1 MRRPPAR
8 RPSGRPDRS
17 RRGYRFLGTRRRIIT
32 GAAGIMVAVA
42 LLFFLRPAGGTRGM
56 VDPAGAHRLNAV
68 TAASPPPGANPTGA
82 GGSPPARPTL
92 PTDALARSAAADY
105 RRRARY
111 PRSSQPLDGGADPLL
126 RDRQVSRISQRGPGG
141 EDPALTVYPLAT
153 GFEDPEPAVLYA
165 YLAVDGTRIPARA
178 IRGTILTDD
187 LQPIAEVEYRDDG
200 TGGDAVANDGLYT
213 AVFVPGREAVPL
225 LATSYMVQVVATTRT
240 DDERR
245 AATSFLY
252 SHPYAQLTGQYRD
265 AVVNGSLE
273 IGVEVEV
280 AEAGRFH
287 VEATLYGPDATRTV
301 AWAQTAAELE
311 PGRHWMT
318 LPFYG
323 LILHEHGTAGPYVL
337 RWVALSTTTEM
348 PNAKNRLREANYRTA
363 PYDLAAFTDQPFNDA
378 NLLDAAT
385 RLDGEA
391 AVGGLDSGG

>member
-1 MRRPPAR
+1 MLA
-8 RPSGRPDRS
+8 
-17 RRGYRFLGTRRRIIT
+17 
-32 GAAGIMVAVA
+32 VAV
-42 LLFFLRPAGGTRGM
+42 LFFLRPAAGTRGTL
-56 VDPAGAHRLNAV
+56 DPAGAHSVNAG
-68 TAASPPPGANPTGA
+68 TAAPSPPTSGTFGATRAGA
-82 GGSPPARPTL
+82 GGPPPPRAAL
-92 PTDALARSAAADY
+92 PTDAVARNAAADY

-111 PRSSQPLDGGADPLL
+111 PRSSQPLDGGADPLE
-126 RDRQVSRISQRGPGG
+126 RDRQVSRITQRGPSG

-178 IRGTILTDD
+178 IRGTILTEE

-200 TGGDAVANDGLYT
+200 TGGDAVPNDHLYT
-213 AVFVPGREAVPL
+213 AVFVPGRETVPVL
-225 LATSYMVQVVATTRT
+225 SSSYMVQVVATTRT

-252 SHPYAQLTGQYRD
+252 SHPHAQLTGQYRD

-273 IGVEVEV
+273 VGVEVDV

-287 VEATLYGPDATRTV
+287 VEATLYGPDGTRTI
-301 AWAQTAAELE
+301 AWAQAAAELE

-323 LILHEHGTAGPYVL
+323 LIFHERGIAGAYVL
-337 RWVALSTTTEM
+337 RWVALSTTTQM

-363 PYDLAAFTDQPFNDA
+363 SYDLAGFTDQPFNDA
-378 NLLDAAT
+378 DLLDAAT
-385 RLDGEA
+385 RLDHDRA
-391 AVGGLDSGG
+391 AGGGLDTGG

>member
-1 MRRPPAR
+1 
-8 RPSGRPDRS
+8 
-17 RRGYRFLGTRRRIIT
+17 
-32 GAAGIMVAVA
+32 MVAVA
-42 LLFFLRPAGGTRGM
+42 VLFLLRPAAGTRGTA
-56 VDPAGAHRLNAV
+56 DPAGARRVNA
-68 TAASPPPGANPTGA
+68 AAPSPPTSGPSGANPTAA
-82 GGSPPARPTL
+82 GGPPRPAL
-92 PTDALARSAAADY
+92 ATDAIARSAAADY

-126 RDRQVSRISQRGPGG
+126 RDREVSRITQPGPGG
-141 EDPALTVYPLAT
+141 AGPALTVYPLAT

-165 YLAVDGTRIPARA
+165 YLAVDGTRIAA
-178 IRGTILTDD
+178 GTIRGTILTDA

-200 TGGDAVANDGLYT
+200 TGGDAVANDHLYT
-213 AVFVPGREAVPL
+213 AVFVPGRETTPM
-225 LATSYMVQVVATTRT
+225 LAASYMVQVVATTRT

-252 SHPYAQLTGQYRD
+252 SHPHAQLTGQYRD
-265 AVVNGSLE
+265 SVVDGSLE
-273 IGVEVEV
+273 IGIEIEVSQ
-280 AEAGRFH
+280 AGRFH
-287 VEATLYGPDATRTV
+287 VEATLYGPDATRTL

-348 PNAKNRLREANYRTA
+348 PNAKNRLREASYRTA
-363 PYDLAAFTDQPFNDA
+363 PYDPAAFTAQPFNDP

-385 RLDGEA
+385 RLEGDA
-391 AVGGLDSGG
+391 AAAGGLDGGG